1 MKLVHLM
8 EKTLVCPT
16 CGEHNTLH
24 HEEITV
30 YAREDDDDVVQVV
43 EVNPFNGDTKTVTAN
58 NGQTNNPSPR
68 RNALSLTLSCETC
81 PVGEKV
87 HTLHIS
93 QHKGATLLWW
103 AK

>member
-8 EKTLVCPT
+8 EKSLVCPT

-30 YAREDDDDVVQVV
+30 YARGEDDDTVKVV
-43 EVNPFNGDTKTVTAN
+43 EVNAFNGDTKTVTAKN
-58 NGQTNNPSPR
+58 HQTNNPSPR

-87 HTLHIS
+87 HTLHIA
-93 QHKGATLLWW
+93 QHKGATLMWW